1 MCDIIFAH
9 NNCDNVFGIF
19 LRQSA
24 FVRDCCATTIMTFK
38 YKALDQNGVSKDGV
52 VEAVNVDVAI
62 EALQKRGLS
71 IVSIKPEEEGKG
83 FLSDITFFERVSNK
97 DVVILS
103 RQMATLFEAQVSAL
117 RVFQLLAMQSENPLL
132 RKKLSEVVDD
142 LQGGNSISNSL
153 GKHSDVFSPFY
164 INMVKSG
171 EESGKLD
178 QTFMYLADYLDR
190 TYEVSSKVRTALIYP
205 AFVIFTFFAVMIL
218 MLVVVIPK
226 ISGILKDS
234 GQAIPIYTKIV
245 LGFSDFLVS
254 YGMFLLVGLIIGGFF
269 LWRYLLTEAG
279 KLAVDDMKITTPF
292 VKDLYA
298 KLYLSRIAD
307 NMNTM
312 LISGIPMVRGLD
324 LTASVVDNLVYK
336 NVLNKTVED
345 VKGGSSVSNAL
356 EKHKEIPGIF
366 VQMVKI
372 GEETGQLG
380 NILKTLANFYRREVT
395 NSIDSLV
402 SLIEPAMIVLL
413 GLGVSFLLAS
423 VLVPIYSISSGM

>member
-1 MCDIIFAH
+1 
-9 NNCDNVFGIF
+9 
-19 LRQSA
+19 
-24 FVRDCCATTIMTFK
+24 MTFK
-38 YKALDQNGVSKDGV
+38 YKALDQSGASKDGII
-52 VEAVNVDVAI
+52 ESVNIDVAI
-62 EALQKRGLS
+62 DALQKRGLS
-71 IVSIKPEEEGKG
+71 IVSIKPEEENGLG
-83 FLSDITFFERVSNK
+83 LFSNITFFDRVSNK
-97 DVVILS
+97 DVVVLS

-117 RVFQLLAMQSENPLL
+117 RVFQLLAMQSENSVL

-153 GKHSDVFSPFY
+153 GKHPDVFSPFY

-178 QTFMYLADYLDR
+178 QTFMFLADHLDR
-190 TYEVSSKVRTALIYP
+190 TYEVTSKVKTALIYP
-205 AFVIFTFFAVMIL
+205 AFVVFTFIAVMIL

-226 ISGILKDS
+226 ISIILKES
-234 GQAIPIYTKIV
+234 GQAVPIYTAVV
-245 LGFSDFLVS
+245 LGISDFFVN
-254 YGMFLLVGLIIGGFF
+254 YGVFLLVALIIGGFF
-269 LWRYLLTEAG
+269 LWRYLQTESG
-279 KLAVDDMKITTPF
+279 KYALDDVKITTPF
-292 VKDLYA
+292 IKGLYS

-312 LISGIPMVRGLD
+312 LISGIPMVRSLD
-324 LTASVVDNLVYK
+324 LTSSVVDNLVYK
-336 NVLNKTVED
+336 QVLDKTVED

-395 NSIDSLV
+395 NSIDSMV

-413 GLGVSFLLAS
+413 GIGVAFLMAA

>member
-1 MCDIIFAH
+1 
-9 NNCDNVFGIF
+9 
-19 LRQSA
+19 
-24 FVRDCCATTIMTFK
+24 MTFK
-38 YKALDQNGVSKDGV
+38 YKALDQNNSEKDGII
-52 VEAVNVDVAI
+52 EAVNIDVAI
-62 EALQKRGLS
+62 DSLQKRGLS
-71 IVSIKPEEEGKG
+71 IVSIKPDEVKEGIFSEIS
-83 FLSDITFFERVSNK
+83 FLNRVSNK

-117 RVFQLLAMQSENPLL
+117 RIFQLLSLQSENKIL
-132 RKKLSEVVDD
+132 RNKLKEVVDD
-142 LQGGNSISNSL
+142 LQAGNSISASL
-153 GKHSDVFSPFY
+153 EKHSDVFSPFY
-164 INMVKSG
+164 VNMVKAG

-178 QTFMYLADYLDR
+178 ETFIYLADYLDR

-205 AFVIFTFFAVMIL
+205 AFVVFTFIAVMIL

-226 ISGILKDS
+226 ISVILTES
-234 GQAIPIYTKIV
+234 GQSVPVYTQIV
-245 LGFSDFLVS
+245 LGISAFFVN
-254 YGMFLLVGLIIGGFF
+254 YGIFLLVGLIIGGFF
-269 LWRYLLTEAG
+269 LWRYLRTEVG
-279 KLAVDDMKITTPF
+279 KIAFDDMKITTPLI
-292 VKDLYA
+292 KNLYS

-324 LTASVVDNLVYK
+324 LTATVVDNLVFEK
-336 NVLNKTVED
+336 LLKQTVEE

-356 EKHKEIPGIF
+356 EKHEQIPGIF
-366 VQMVKI
+366 VQMVRI

-413 GLGVSFLLAS
+413 GLGVAFLMAA
-423 VLVPIYSISSGM
+423 VLVPIYNISSGM

>member
-1 MCDIIFAH
+1 
-9 NNCDNVFGIF
+9 
-19 LRQSA
+19 
-24 FVRDCCATTIMTFK
+24 MTFK
-38 YKALDQNGVSKDGV
+38 YKAIDQGGATKEGVI
-52 VEAVNVDVAI
+52 EAINIDVAI
-62 EALQKRGLS
+62 DSLQKRGLS
-71 IVSIKPEEEGKG
+71 IIAVKPEEQGEGL
-83 FLSDITFFERVSNK
+83 FANISLFERVSNK
-97 DVVILS
+97 DIVILS

-132 RKKLSEVVDD
+132 RRKLKAVVDD
-142 LQGGNSISNSL
+142 LQAGNSISGSL
-153 GKHSDVFSPFY
+153 SKHKDAFSPFY
-164 INMVKSG
+164 INMVRAG

-178 QTFMYLADYLDR
+178 ETFMFLADYLDR
-190 TYEVSSKVRTALIYP
+190 TYEVTSKVKSALIYP
-205 AFVIFTFFAVMIL
+205 AFVIFTFVAVMVL

-226 ISGILKDS
+226 ISTILVES
-234 GQAIPIYTKIV
+234 GQEVPIYTKIV
-245 LGFSDFLVS
+245 LGISDFFVS
-254 YGMFLLVGLIIGGFF
+254 YGIILLVAIIIGGFF
-269 LWRYLLTEAG
+269 LWRYLLTAAG
-279 KLAVDDMKITTPF
+279 KLAFDDVKISAPI
-292 VKDLYA
+292 VKDLYT

-324 LTASVVDNLVYK
+324 LTSSVVDNEVYK
-336 NVLNKTVED
+336 EILEKTTED
-345 VKGGSSVSNAL
+345 VKGGSSVSAAL
-356 EKHKEIPGIF
+356 EKHEKIPGIF

-395 NSIDSLV
+395 NSIDSIV

>member
-1 MCDIIFAH
+1 
-9 NNCDNVFGIF
+9 
-19 LRQSA
+19 
-24 FVRDCCATTIMTFK
+24 MTFK
-38 YKALDQNGVSKDGV
+38 YKALDQDGSPKDGI
-52 VEAVNVDVAI
+52 I
-62 EALQKRGLS
+62 EAINIDTAIDGLQKRGLS
-71 IVSIKPEEEGKG
+71 IVSIKPAEEAGSG
-83 FLSDITFFERVSNK
+83 LFGNITFFDKVSNK

-117 RVFQLLAMQSENPLL
+117 RIFQLLAMQSENVTL
-132 RKKLSEVVDD
+132 RKQLKEVVDD
-142 LQGGNSISNSL
+142 LQAGNSISTAL
-153 GKHSDVFSPFY
+153 GKHSGTFSPFY
-164 INMVKSG
+164 INMVKAG

-190 TYEVSSKVRTALIYP
+190 TYEVSSKVKTALIYP
-205 AFVIFTFFAVMIL
+205 AFVVFTFIAVMIL

-226 ISGILKDS
+226 VAGILKDS
-234 GQAIPIYTKIV
+234 GQAVPIYTKIV
-245 LGFSDFLVS
+245 LGISDFFVS
-254 YGMFLLVGLIIGGFF
+254 YGIFLLVAIIIGGFF
-269 LWRYLLTEAG
+269 LWKYLRTESG
-279 KLAVDDMKITTPF
+279 KLALDDVKITTPF
-292 VKDLYA
+292 IKNIYS

-312 LISGIPMVRGLD
+312 LVSGIPMVRGLD
-324 LTASVVDNLVYK
+324 LTASVVDNLVYR
-336 NVLNKTVED
+336 NLLNKTSED
-345 VKGGSSVSNAL
+345 VKGGSSVSSAL
-356 EKHKEIPGIF
+356 EKHEQIPGIF

-423 VLVPIYSISSGM
+423 VLVPIYSISAGM

>member
-1 MCDIIFAH
+1 
-9 NNCDNVFGIF
+9 
-19 LRQSA
+19 
-24 FVRDCCATTIMTFK
+24 MTYK
-38 YKALDQNGVSKDGV
+38 YKAIDQNGSTKEGV
-52 VEAVNVDVAI
+52 IEAVNIDIAI
-62 EALQKRGLS
+62 DGLQKRGLS
-71 IVSIKPEEEGKG
+71 IVSIKPEEEIGKG
-83 FLSDITFFERVSNK
+83 LFSNIGIFEKVSNK

-117 RVFQLLAMQSENPLL
+117 RVFQLLAMQSESAVL
-132 RKKLSEVVDD
+132 RRELKGVVDD
-142 LQGGNSISNSL
+142 LQAGNSISASL
-153 GKHSDVFSPFY
+153 AKYPKTFTPFY
-164 INMVKSG
+164 INMVKAG

-190 TYEVSSKVRTALIYP
+190 TYEVTSKVETALIYP
-205 AFVIFTFFAVMIL
+205 AFVVFTFVVVMVL
-218 MLVVVIPK
+218 MLTVVIPK
-226 ISGILKDS
+226 ISVILTQS
-234 GQAIPIYTKIV
+234 GQAVPIYTQIV
-245 LGFSDFLVS
+245 LGISSFFVS
-254 YGMFLLVGLIIGGFF
+254 YGVFLLVGLVIGGFF
-269 LWRYLLTEAG
+269 LWRYLQTDTG
-279 KLAVDDMKITTPF
+279 KISFDNMKITTPF
-292 VKDLYA
+292 IKNLYS

-336 NVLNKTVED
+336 KILDQTVDE

-356 EKHKEIPGIF
+356 EKHDQIPGIF

-395 NSIDSLV
+395 NSIDSIV

-413 GLGVSFLLAS
+413 GLGVAFLLAA
-423 VLVPIYSISSGM
+423 VLVPIYSISAGM

>member
-1 MCDIIFAH
+1 
-9 NNCDNVFGIF
+9 
-19 LRQSA
+19 
-24 FVRDCCATTIMTFK
+24 MTFK
-38 YKALDQNGVSKDGV
+38 YKTIDANGGQIAGV
-52 VEAVNVDVAI
+52 IDAINMEVAI
-62 EALQKRGLS
+62 SALQKRGLT
-71 IVSIKPEEEGKG
+71 IVSISPEESGSFFEKN
-83 FLSDITFFERVSNK
+83 ITFFERVSNK

-117 RVFQLLAMQSENPLL
+117 RVFQLLAMQSENPTL
-132 RKKLSEVVDD
+132 RKKLKEVVDD
-142 LQGGNSISNSL
+142 LQAGSTISSAL
-153 GKHSDVFSPFY
+153 SKHPKVFSPFY

-190 TYEVSSKVRTALIYP
+190 TYEVTSKVKTALIYP
-205 AFVIFTFFAVMIL
+205 AFVILTFVAVMVL
-218 MLVVVIPK
+218 MLTVVIPK

-245 LGFSDFLVS
+245 MGFSDFLIN
-254 YGMFLLVGLIIGGFF
+254 YGIFFLIALIIGGFF
-269 LWRYLLTEAG
+269 LWRYLMTENG
-279 KLAVDDMKITTPF
+279 KYSLDSAKINTPF
-292 VKDLYA
+292 VKNLYS

-312 LISGIPMVRGLD
+312 LLSGIPMVRGLD
-324 LTASVVDNLVYK
+324 LTGNVVE
-336 NVLNKTVED
+336 NVVFKKILDKTVED
-345 VKGGSSVSNAL
+345 VKGGSSVSDAFG
-356 EKHKEIPGIF
+356 KHQEMPGIF

-380 NILKTLANFYRREVT
+380 NILKTLAAFYRREVT

-413 GLGVSFLLAS
+413 GLGVAFLLAS
-423 VLVPIYSISSGM
+423 VLIPIYNISSGV

>member
-1 MCDIIFAH
+1 MI
-9 NNCDNVFGIF
+9 
-19 LRQSA
+19 
-24 FVRDCCATTIMTFK
+24 FK
-38 YKALDQNGVSKDGV
+38 YKALDQTGASKDGT
-52 VEAVNVDVAI
+52 I
-62 EALQKRGLS
+62 EAINIDIAIDGLQKRGLS
-71 IVSIKPEEEGKG
+71 IVSIKPEEGG
-83 FLSDITFFERVSNK
+83 GAGLFANITFFDNVSNK
-97 DVVILS
+97 DIVILS

-117 RVFQLLAMQSENPLL
+117 RVFQLLAMQSENPVL
-132 RKKLSEVVDD
+132 RRKLKEVVDD
-142 LQGGNSISNSL
+142 LQAGNSISASL
-153 GKHSDVFSPFY
+153 NKHPDVFTPFY
-164 INMVKSG
+164 INMVKAG

-178 QTFMYLADYLDR
+178 KTFMYLADYLDR
-190 TYEVSSKVRTALIYP
+190 TYEVSSKVKTALIYP

-254 YGMFLLVGLIIGGFF
+254 YGLLLLVGAIIGGFF
-269 LWRYLLTEAG
+269 LWRYLQTTAG
-279 KLAVDDMKITTPF
+279 KLALDDFKITVPLI
-292 VKDLYA
+292 KNLYG

-312 LISGIPMVRGLD
+312 LVSGIPMVRGLD

-336 NVLNKTVED
+336 NLLDKTVED
-345 VKGGSSVSNAL
+345 VRGGSSVSNAL
-356 EKHKEIPGIF
+356 EKHEQIPGIF

-423 VLVPIYSISSGM
+423 VLVPIYSISAGL

>member
-1 MCDIIFAH
+1 
-9 NNCDNVFGIF
+9 
-19 LRQSA
+19 
-24 FVRDCCATTIMTFK
+24 MTFK
-38 YKALDQNGVSKDGV
+38 YKAIDQNGAPKDGV
-52 VEAVNVDVAI
+52 IDAI
-62 EALQKRGLS
+62 NIDIAIDGLQKRGLS
-71 IVSIKPEEEGKG
+71 IVSIKPEEGTG
-83 FLSDITFFERVSNK
+83 GGLLGNISFFDNVSNK

-117 RVFQLLAMQSENPLL
+117 KIFQLLSAQSENVTL
-132 RKKLSEVVDD
+132 RRKLKEVVDD
-142 LQGGNSISNSL
+142 LQAGNSISGSL
-153 GKHSDVFSPFY
+153 NKHPDVFSPFY
-164 INMVKSG
+164 INMVKAG

-190 TYEVSSKVRTALIYP
+190 TYEVSSKVKTALIYP
-205 AFVIFTFFAVMIL
+205 AFVVFTFIAVMIL

-226 ISGILKDS
+226 ISQILKDS

-245 LGFSDFLVS
+245 LGISDFFLS
-254 YGMFLLVGLIIGGFF
+254 YGLFLLVGLIVGGFF
-269 LWRYLLTEAG
+269 LWRYMRTTAG
-279 KLAVDDMKITTPF
+279 KLAFDDMKISTPF
-292 VKDLYA
+292 VKNLYS

-312 LISGIPMVRGLD
+312 LVSGIPMVRGLD

-336 NVLNKTVED
+336 NLLDKTVED
-345 VKGGSSVSNAL
+345 VKGGSSVSSAL
-356 EKHKEIPGIF
+356 EKHEQIPGIF
-366 VQMVKI
+366 IQMVKI

-413 GLGVSFLLAS
+413 GLGV
-423 VLVPIYSISSGM
+423 

>member
-1 MCDIIFAH
+1 MI
-9 NNCDNVFGIF
+9 
-19 LRQSA
+19 
-24 FVRDCCATTIMTFK
+24 FK
-38 YKALDQNGVSKDGV
+38 YKALDQGGVAKDGV
-52 VEAVNVDVAI
+52 I
-62 EALQKRGLS
+62 EAINIDIAIDGLQKRGLS
-71 IVSIKPEEEGKG
+71 IVSIKPEDQAS
-83 FLSDITFFERVSNK
+83 LSLFGNISLFESVSNK
-97 DVVILS
+97 DIVILS

-132 RKKLSEVVDD
+132 RKKLKEVVDD
-142 LQGGNSISNSL
+142 LQAGNSISNSL
-153 GKHSDVFSPFY
+153 NKHSDVFSPFY
-164 INMVKSG
+164 INMVKAG

-178 QTFMYLADYLDR
+178 STFMYLADYLDR
-190 TYEVSSKVRTALIYP
+190 TYEVSSKVKTALIYP
-205 AFVIFTFFAVMIL
+205 AFVVFTFFAVMIL

-254 YGMFLLVGLIIGGFF
+254 YGILLLIGVIIGGFF
-269 LWRYLLTEAG
+269 LWRYLLTPAG
-279 KLAVDDMKITTPF
+279 KLALDDMKITTPF
-292 VKDLYA
+292 VKNIYA

-324 LTASVVDNLVYK
+324 LTASIVDNLVYK
-336 NVLNKTVED
+336 NLLDKAVED

-356 EKHKEIPGIF
+356 EKHEQIPGIF

-402 SLIEPAMIVLL
+402 SLIEPAMIVML

-423 VLVPIYSISSGM
+423 VLVPIYSISAGM

>member
-1 MCDIIFAH
+1 
-9 NNCDNVFGIF
+9 
-19 LRQSA
+19 
-24 FVRDCCATTIMTFK
+24 MTFK
-38 YKALDQNGVSKDGV
+38 YKTLDQTGAPKEGTI
-52 VEAVNVDVAI
+52 EAVNIDVAI
-62 EALQKRGLS
+62 DALQKRGLS
-71 IVSIKPEEEGKG
+71 IVSIKPEEEKG
-83 FLSDITFFERVSNK
+83 GVLNISFFEKVTNK

-117 RVFQLLAMQSENPLL
+117 RVFQLLSAQSENPAL
-132 RKKLSEVVDD
+132 RRKLKQVVDD
-142 LQGGNSISNSL
+142 LQAGTSISGAMS
-153 GKHSDVFSPFY
+153 KHPDVFSPFY
-164 INMVKSG
+164 INMVKAG

-190 TYEVSSKVRTALIYP
+190 TYEVTSKVKTALIYP

-226 ISGILKDS
+226 ISGILKES
-234 GQAIPIYTKIV
+234 GQAVPIYTKIV
-245 LGFSDFLVS
+245 MGISDFLVS
-254 YGMFLLVGLIIGGFF
+254 YWLILLIAMLVGGFF
-269 LWRYLLTEAG
+269 LWRYLQTEAG
-279 KLAVDDMKITTPF
+279 KISFDQVKITTP
-292 VKDLYA
+292 VIKNLYS

-324 LTASVVDNLVYK
+324 LTASVVDNLIFEK
-336 NVLNKTVED
+336 LLRQTVED

-356 EKHKEIPGIF
+356 EKHEEIPGIF

-380 NILKTLANFYRREVT
+380 NILKTLAAFYRREVT
-395 NSIDSLV
+395 NSIDTIV

-423 VLVPIYSISSGM
+423 VLVPIYSISSGL